1 MKITPTL
8 SFLALL
14 PTIGAQC
21 DFCPSGITGGNDTDV
36 PYTFDF
42 TCEDLATYAMT
53 ERENISPGEC
63 GQMKTGGHP
72 VCCPADVGP
81 GCDFCPTG
89 VEKED
94 LEVFEHGIFE
104 GENTCGDLEAT

>member
-1 MKITPTL
+1 MKITATL

-21 DFCPSGITGGNDTDV
+21 DFCPSGITGGNDTIV
-36 PYTFDF
+36 PFSNGT
-42 TCEDLATYAMT
+42 TCEQVAMYAMT
-53 ERENISPGEC
+53 ENATAEC
-63 GQMKTGGHP
+63 GDIKTGGHP

-94 LEVFEHGIFE
+94 LEVDEE
-104 GENTCGDLEAT
+104 GTTCGDLGIM